1 MKATGSGAFVIDGST
16 VINAASGTIAA
27 AGSGVMKFDSNAH
40 LANEVA
46 GTLTAGAYAAAGIDF
61 AHGSTSRLIIDAQTD
76 ITGAITAGGGTP
88 ELAANGTTIATLGTN
103 LLSQS
108 SDFGV
113 IQIDAGAILD
123 FTTTASLG
131 AATGVVDIGKGPL
144 TLNGAVGSLS
154 TPRWPKP
161 CVQR

>member
-1 MKATGSGAFVIDGST
+1 VLDL
-16 VINAASGTIAA
+16 ASGTLKAA
-27 AGSGVMKFDSNAH
+27 A
-40 LANEVA
+40 
-46 GTLTAGAYAAAGIDF
+46 IDF

-76 ITGAITAGGGTP
+76 ITGAITAGGTL
-88 ELAANGTTIATLGTN
+88 ELAADGTTIATLGAN